1 MIFSLL
7 SERDEFSYMIAFGMA
22 VFLLL
27 VTPGPGVLSLASVG
41 AAFGFRAGIGYLSGL
56 FIGNNLVCFSVIFG
70 LATVMLANPV
80 IRTALLIAS
89 AAYLGYLAFR
99 IAFAGAKIAFIQVSK
114 PGLLAGATLQ
124 LINPKA
130 YAVHI
135 TLFSGFAFYPS
146 NFLVEVTLKLFI
158 ANVIWI
164 LLHFFWLYTGVMVNR
179 LKLPERTQ
187 RAINF
192 IMAVCLLAVVGLS
205 IWSILR

>member
-1 MIFSLL
+1 MIT
-7 SERDEFSYMIAFGMA
+7 FGLA

-80 IRTALLIAS
+80 IRTVLLIAS

-146 NFLVEVTLKLFI
+146 NFLIEVTLKLFI

-164 LLHFFWLYTGVMVNR
+164 LLHFFWLHAGVMVNR
-179 LKLPERTQ
+179 LELPERTQ
-187 RAINF
+187 REINF
-192 IMAVCLLAVVGLS
+192 IMAVCLLVVVGLS
-205 IWSILR
+205 IWSMLS

>member
-1 MIFSLL
+1 
-7 SERDEFSYMIAFGMA
+7 MIAFGMA

-56 FIGNNLVCFSVIFG
+56 FIGNNLVCFAVISG

-80 IRTALLIAS
+80 IRLLLLIMS

-135 TLFSGFAFYPS
+135 TLFSGFAFYPG
-146 NFLVEVTLKLFI
+146 NFFVEVTLKLLI

-164 LLHFFWLYTGVMVNR
+164 LLHFSWLYAGVMVNQ
-179 LKLPERTQ
+179 LELPEQTQ
-187 RAINF
+187 RVINLL
-192 IMAVCLLAVVGLS
+192 MAVCLLAVASLS
-205 IWSILR
+205 IWSIMR

>member
-1 MIFSLL
+1 MIT
-7 SERDEFSYMIAFGMA
+7 FGLA

-164 LLHFFWLYTGVMVNR
+164 LLHFFWLHAGVMVNR
-179 LKLPERTQ
+179 LELPERTQ
-187 RAINF
+187 RVINF
-192 IMAVCLLAVVGLS
+192 IMAACLLAVVGLS
-205 IWSILR
+205 IWSMLR

>member
-1 MIFSLL
+1 MIT
-7 SERDEFSYMIAFGMA
+7 FGLA

-41 AAFGFRAGIGYLSGL
+41 AAFGFRAGIGYLVGL
-56 FIGNNLVCFSVIFG
+56 FIGNNLVCFAVISG

-80 IRTALLIAS
+80 IRTVLLIAS
-89 AAYLGYLAFR
+89 ATYLGYLAFR

-146 NFLVEVTLKLFI
+146 SFLVEVTLKLFI

-164 LLHFFWLYTGVMVNR
+164 LLHFFWLHAGVTVNR
-179 LKLPERTQ
+179 LELPERIQ
-187 RAINF
+187 RVINF